1 MCQFVLYGSAQGAIF
16 LLILVIFQSP
26 ILLAAVVIG
35 PMVLVTLQIM
45 ILVSELW
52 SANVPAQ
59 DWSQSESILRV
70 ATEFQKEMLFWT
82 NVMSVVEQALLVLV
96 VIISPS
102 VAKYLTLAEFVME
115 MIPAAT
121 HARIL
126 VLIAPEDFWTLVAF
140 AAGTINLA
148 QGVMAFWFPRK

>member
-1 MCQFVLYGSAQGAIF
+1 
-16 LLILVIFQSP
+16 
-26 ILLAAVVIG
+26 LAAVVIG

-82 NVMSVVEQALLVLV
+82 NAMSVVEQALLVLV
-96 VIISPS
+96 VMVSPS

-115 MIPAAT
+115 MILAAT

-126 VLIAPEDFWTLVAF
+126 VLIAPEDFWTRVAF
-140 AAGTINLA
+140 AVETINLA
-148 QGVMAFWFPRK
+148 QGVTAFWFPRK